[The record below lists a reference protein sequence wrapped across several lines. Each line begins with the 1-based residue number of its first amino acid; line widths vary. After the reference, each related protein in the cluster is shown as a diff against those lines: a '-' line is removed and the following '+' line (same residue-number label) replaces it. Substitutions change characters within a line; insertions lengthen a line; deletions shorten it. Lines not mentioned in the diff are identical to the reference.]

1 MPRSYPD
8 SGPPASA
15 AGGPGRAALAIM
27 ARHPDP
33 GCVKTRLAATLGS
46 ARTDSLYRAWLA
58 DLAERF
64 TAGPLRLVWFFSPDE
79 RDFGAV
85 VGRGCPCVAQGEGD
99 LGDRMAR
106 AFERLLVEP
115 PRGAPS
121 PCTLSHEIVGE
132 GDPGL
137 EGGFTRVVM
146 IGADVPHVPD
156 EWLDAAVQGLN
167 EYDVVLG
174 PADDGG
180 YYLVAMRTA
189 HDLFR
194 GIPMGTEHVLAAT
207 EARIAAL
214 GLRHWRLPP
223 LFDIDREA
231 DLPRLARFLI
241 DHPDVRLPRTQ
252 AWLTQAKEEAC
263 TTY

>member
-1 MPRSYPD
+1 MPSSHSDP
-8 SGPPASA
+8 GTPATA
-15 AGGPGRAALAIM
+15 AGVSGRTALVIM

-33 GCVKTRLAATLGS
+33 GCVKTRLAATLGT

-58 DLAERF
+58 DLVDRF
-64 TAGPLRLVWFFSPDE
+64 AAGPMHLVWFFSPDE

-85 VGRGCPCVAQGEGD
+85 VGRVCPALPQGEGD

-106 AFERLLVEP
+106 AFEILLAEP
-115 PRGAPS
+115 HEGVPS
-121 PCTLSHEIVGE
+121 PCTLAHEIVGE

-137 EGGFTRVVM
+137 AGGYTRVVM
-146 IGADVPHVPD
+146 IGADVPHVPHAWI
-156 EWLDAAVQGLN
+156 EAAVQALD

-180 YYLVAMRTA
+180 YYLVALRATY
-189 HDLFR
+189 DIFR
-194 GIPMGTEHVLAAT
+194 GIPMGTEQVLAAT

-214 GLRHWRLPP
+214 GLRHWRLPA
-223 LFDIDREA
+223 LFDIDRQA
-231 DLPRLARFLI
+231 DLPRLVRFLI

-252 AWLTQAKEEAC
+252 AWLTQAKEEVC